1 MGDLSQK
8 KMEQWNM
15 TYNYQTSKELRGF
28 QKSQISRRRLLQ
40 LMGYSLA
47 GMTGTSI
54 LAACGGP
61 NPPHPVDVTITPYGT
76 VTTNLG
82 AMRSVTPFFLG
93 YNNVPIHSPSWENPD
108 VVKAAVQFKPGTLRY
123 PGGTVANYWDWRT
136 GWFLP
141 GAPGGFLSAPR
152 SIYRL
157 QELQVA
163 IQATGAIPIYVLN
176 MLTSDLNTQLEMLS
190 AAQSMGLPVQY
201 VELGNEFYLR
211 SPGDYVTKFA
221 TGADY
226 GKMATSWIHAIR
238 AKFPKVNIAA
248 VGGVPSDQSSDDRKA
263 LWNQELLQ
271 NLEGADALTQHPY
284 VSVTHDMIGNGTS
297 DTESAMNIVDA
308 LSTRW
313 QQFKTQLQSLPQNM
327 KVWFTEYNIVDPT
340 NAVFHTWI
348 HGIFAA
354 KMSLTFLEEER
365 SELVCFYDMI
375 GKSGYEVISS
385 NQQFA
390 PTAAGWSMRLLGD
403 TMRDMTSARAM
414 DFGVNSTSNSGISS
428 PPLQGWIFT
437 DGKRKQAYIVNSS
450 ANSFTW
456 NVDSLFGQG
465 THFQQLSSDPFKRIT
480 GSSSLTINSG
490 TLRNQLSLPAFSL
503 TQLK

>member
-1 MGDLSQK
+1 MKPEFK
-8 KMEQWNM
+8 K
-15 TYNYQTSKELRGF
+15 
-28 QKSQISRRRLLQ
+28 LLLKQ
-40 LMGYSLA
+40 LERAMDPF
-47 GMTGTSI
+47 
-54 LAACGGP
+54 LAAR
-61 NPPHPVDVTITPYGT
+61 D
-76 VTTNLG
+76 
-82 AMRSVTPFFLG
+82 
-93 YNNVPIHSPSWENPD
+93 SPRP
-108 VVKAAVQFKPGTLRY
+108 QRG
-123 PGGTVANYWDWRT
+123 
-136 GWFLP
+136 
-141 GAPGGFLSAPR
+141 
-152 SIYRL
+152 
-157 QELQVA
+157 
-163 IQATGAIPIYVLN
+163 
-176 MLTSDLNTQLEMLS
+176 
-190 AAQSMGLPVQY
+190 
-201 VELGNEFYLR
+201 
-211 SPGDYVTKFA
+211 
-221 TGADY
+221 
-226 GKMATSWIHAIR
+226 WIHAIR
-238 AKFPKVNIAA
+238 AEFPKVKIAA

-263 LWNQELLQ
+263 NWNRELLQ

-284 VSVTHDMIGNGTS
+284 VSVTHGMIGNGAS
-297 DTESAMNIVDA
+297 DTESAMHIVDA

-313 QQFKTQLQSLPQNM
+313 QQFEGQLQSLPQNM

-340 NAVFHTWI
+340 NAVFHTWL

-365 SELVCFYDMI
+365 SELACFYDMI

-437 DGKRKQAYIVNSS
+437 DGKRNQAYIVNSS

-456 NVDSLFGQG
+456 NVDSTFVQG

-480 GSSSLTINSG
+480 GSSSLTNNSG
-490 TLRNQLSLPAFSL
+490 TLRNQLSLAAFSL